1 MSPEFVN
8 SIATVVGIIVAVFG
22 AFVFAFWA
30 AIGIWTFNDIRTR
43 TRDWLAILLAV
54 VLVLVFP
61 IVGWLLYLMIRPK
74 QTLADAFDR
83 ALEEEALLREIE
95 ETVACTT
102 CGIPVKTEWVYC
114 PNCHSQLQHSCPNC
128 GNLVR
133 NEWEICV
140 QCGVNQQAAVSRQY
154 KDAAYSQYPGQIPAT
169 PSAPL
174 PAQSATQSPA
184 PVPDDDETLPYRP
197 VRVTE

>member
-1 MSPEFVN
+1 MSPELVN
-8 SIATVVGIIVAVFG
+8 TIATIVGIIVAVFG

-30 AIGIWTFNDIRTR
+30 AIGIWTFNDIRSR
-43 TRDWLAILLAV
+43 TRDWLAILLSV

-74 QTLADAFDR
+74 QSLADQFDR

-95 ETVACTT
+95 DSLACGT
-102 CGIPVKTEWVYC
+102 CGIPVKDDWVYC

-128 GNLVR
+128 GHLVR

-140 QCGVNQQAAVSRQY
+140 LCGVNQQTAVSQRY
-154 KDAAYSQYPGQIPAT
+154 ADAANSPVPQSTTLPT
-169 PSAPL
+169 PQL
-174 PAQSATQSPA
+174 TPA
-184 PVPDDDETLPYRP
+184 PVTDEDETLPYRP
-197 VRVTE
+197 VQVAE

>member
-1 MSPEFVN
+1 MSPELVN
-8 SIATVVGIIVAVFG
+8 TISTIVGIIVAVFG

-95 ETVACTT
+95 ETLACST
-102 CGIPVKTEWVYC
+102 CGIPVKDIWVYC
-114 PNCHSQLQHSCPNC
+114 PNCHSQLQHSCPSC

-140 QCGVNQQAAVSRQY
+140 MCGVNQQAAVSQRY
-154 KDAAYSQYPGQIPAT
+154 AETAFR
-169 PSAPL
+169 
-174 PAQSATQSPA
+174 PA
-184 PVPDDDETLPYRP
+184 PSRPTVTEDDETLPYRP
-197 VRVTE
+197 VQVAE